1 MYVPLEVSTSVAT
14 TVAVLG
20 DEAGKSWMVKLEGS
34 VETDWGGCQRG
45 DERQRGPS
53 RD

>member
-1 MYVPLEVSTSVAT
+1 VAT

-34 VETDWGGCQRG
+34 VETDWRERQRG
-45 DERQRGPS
+45 DER
-53 RD
+53 